1 LFTTPRTISPGMG
14 LNSRSR
20 EPFSCVVTAV
30 VTPVVPPVSSEP
42 LMASVGRSSLDTKVM
57 DHDAPVSTCT
67 TDAHGSFAS
76 TTTLNTADTGNAH
89 ERQEHVRRQSATR

>member
-1 LFTTPRTISPGMG
+1 
-14 LNSRSR
+14 
-20 EPFSCVVTAV
+20 
-30 VTPVVPPVSSEP
+30 
-42 LMASVGRSSLDTKVM
+42 VM